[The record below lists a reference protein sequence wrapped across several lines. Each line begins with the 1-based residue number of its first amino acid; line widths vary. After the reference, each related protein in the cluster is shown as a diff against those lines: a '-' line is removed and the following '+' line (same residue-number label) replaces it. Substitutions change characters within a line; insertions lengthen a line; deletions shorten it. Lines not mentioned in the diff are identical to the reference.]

1 MNITFEK
8 ILNTLFILG
17 LFFFSFNQ
25 IEVMPFMGEYVKESG
40 AIFFFIGFFLTLTEV
55 LLKGK
60 ISLPFNNKLFQFLI
74 LFYIITFLCTLINI
88 PSVTENYFKKTSG
101 ISRFI
106 RQYISLSIP
115 IIVFITFFWRILKN
129 WNAKEMFLNI
139 RKIFLYTLLFA
150 SFYGFF
156 EIGYS
161 YFGFYPAKYVLEFI
175 GLIFPFVDPHYHGE
189 GRISVFAYEPPFFAI
204 FLITISGWM
213 FSYILT
219 EKNFIYKVTPTL
231 LIIILTFFSG
241 SRTGLLVVFFI
252 LGLFILYLYLKN
264 HYRSII
270 HNSLV
275 IITSLILI
283 VLTFNADKLIY
294 SVNEKI
300 DSLNFIDNL
309 KTSIS
314 NKSRFGMQVASIE
327 VFKENPIFGVGFGQQ
342 AYHSRHHYPF
352 WATVNNWEF
361 DLLYKN
367 KNETS
372 FPPGFNLYTRILA
385 ETGIVGLLSWLTLL
399 GYSLY
404 ILIKIYNN
412 NDDFYTKLLC
422 VSLLITLIGLY
433 INWLQTDTFRIYG
446 VWLNFVIIMRLIY
459 LNQSQKNES
468 KSINHTSL

>member
-1 MNITFEK
+1 MK
-8 ILNTLFILG
+8 ISFKKTLNTLFILG
-17 LFFFSFNQ
+17 IFFFSFNQ

-40 AIFFFIGFFLTLTEV
+40 AIFLFVGFFFTLIEI

-60 ISLPFNNKLFQFLI
+60 ISLPYDNRLFQFLI
-74 LFYIITFLCTLINI
+74 LFYLITLLCTLVNLPTI
-88 PSVTENYFKKTSG
+88 TDNYFKKTSG

-115 IIVFITFFWRILKN
+115 IIVFTTFFWRVLKK
-129 WNAKEMFLNI
+129 WDAKEIFINI

-156 EIGYS
+156 EIAFS
-161 YFGFYPAKYVLEFI
+161 YFGIYPAKYVLEFI
-175 GLIFPFVDPHYHGE
+175 GLIFPFIDPHYHAG

-219 EKNFIYKVTPTL
+219 EKNFIYKITPTL
-231 LIIILTFFSG
+231 LILILTFFSG

-252 LGLFILYLYLKN
+252 LGLFIIYLYQKN
-264 HYRSII
+264 LFRNII
-270 HNSLV
+270 HNSL
-275 IITSLILI
+275 ILFTSLILI
-283 VLTFNADKLIY
+283 VSTLNADKLFY
-294 SVNEKI
+294 SINEKI
-300 DSLNFIDNL
+300 ESLNFVDNL
-309 KTSIS
+309 KTSVS

-342 AYHSRHHYPF
+342 AYHSRHHYPY

-367 KNETS
+367 KSETS

-385 ETGIVGLLSWLTLL
+385 ELGIIGLLSWLTLL

-404 ILIKIYNN
+404 ILIKIYKNN
-412 NDDFYTKLLC
+412 NDYYTKILC
-422 VSLLITLIGLY
+422 ISVLITLIGLY
-433 INWLQTDTFRIYG
+433 VNWLQTDTFRIYG
-446 VWLNFVIIMRLIY
+446 VWLNFIIIMRLIY
-459 LNQSQKNES
+459 LNQPEKNES
-468 KSINHTSL
+468 KSINYSTF